1 LRALPTKI
9 DVRLQHLIDC
19 KEEAVKK
26 LQCRQFLQYATPRLP
41 SACFFR
47 RGMIYASISIPPN
60 KEQVMRT
67 IASQLSAIL
76 ALVVLC
82 VTATEAGATPTVQP
96 LAFSNF
102 TVTFVD
108 TSGDGMLQHDEISA
122 FSGVHY
128 FGNTYLGNPIDTTY
142 AEVSTVPNQAGISTY
157 SGFQYDGQNPASW
170 LFDVGTSPSIPGSV
184 LGKQGF
190 GAGYWSY
197 QLTRVGDTGNP
208 VPEPSSLLLA
218 TFAMAAMALALRR
231 KY

>member
-1 LRALPTKI
+1 
-9 DVRLQHLIDC
+9 
-19 KEEAVKK
+19 
-26 LQCRQFLQYATPRLP
+26 
-41 SACFFR
+41 
-47 RGMIYASISIPPN
+47 
-60 KEQVMRT
+60 MRT

-82 VTATEAGATPTVQP
+82 VTATEAGATPIFQLTATTVQP
-96 LAFSNF
+96 IAFSNF

-128 FGNTYLGNPIDTTY
+128 FGNVYLGNPIDTTY
-142 AEVSTVPNQAGISTY
+142 ADLSTVPDQAGISTF
-157 SGFQYDGQNPASW
+157 SGFDFVGLNHAYW
-170 LFDVGTSPSIPGSV
+170 MFDVGTSPSLPPGSV

-197 QLTRVGDTGNP
+197 QLTRVGDTGNT

-218 TFAMAAMALALRR
+218 TFAIAAMALALRR
-231 KY
+231 KH